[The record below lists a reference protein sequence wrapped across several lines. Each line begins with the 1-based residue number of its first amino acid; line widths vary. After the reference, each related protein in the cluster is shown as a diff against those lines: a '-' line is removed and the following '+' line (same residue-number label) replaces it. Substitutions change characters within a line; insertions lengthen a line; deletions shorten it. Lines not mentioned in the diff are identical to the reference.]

1 MLCKLG
7 RFAPLFSLL
16 PILASCII
24 PEDTSRRVRENPT
37 TAAAKKEMVG
47 LSEADLRMCAGFP
60 TASADLGEDG
70 RIWTYQREVRRGSLN
85 VVLPTNSVGVLP
97 ALGGSVN
104 VAPGGYCH
112 TQIRLR
118 EGRVAEVA
126 FAGDNNEPNSLN
138 TLCVAMVDGCVAYA
152 REHEGRLKHAR

>member
-7 RFAPLFSLL
+7 RLAPHFCLL
-16 PILASCII
+16 PILSSCII
-24 PEDTSRRVRENPT
+24 PEDTSRRIKENPT
-37 TAAAKKEMVG
+37 ITAAKTEMVG
-47 LSEADLRMCAGFP
+47 LSEAELRMCAGFP

-85 VVLPTNSVGVLP
+85 VVVPTNSLGALP

-112 TQIRLR
+112 TQVRLMG
-118 EGRVAEVA
+118 GRVTEIA

-138 TLCVAMVDGCVAYA
+138 ALCVAMVDGCVAYA
-152 REHEGRLKHAR
+152 RQHRGG

>member
-7 RFAPLFSLL
+7 RFAPHFCLL
-16 PILASCII
+16 PILSSCMI
-24 PEDTSRRVRENPT
+24 PEDTSRRISEHHV

-60 TASADLGEDG
+60 TASADLGEEG

-85 VVLPTNSVGVLP
+85 VVLPTNSVGFLP
-97 ALGGSVN
+97 AVGGSVN

-112 TQIRLR
+112 TQVRLVS
-118 EGRVAEVA
+118 GRVKEVA
-126 FAGDNNEPNSLN
+126 FAGDNNEPNRLN
-138 TLCVAMVDGCVAYA
+138 ALCVAMVDGCVAYA
-152 REHEGRLKHAR
+152 REHKRD